1 MCGSCL
7 MIARINRT
15 NSMCVALDFVM
26 FNFLEK
32 TTNFAQLLQKN
43 EGLARFRGVLYRNM
57 YTFYHRTPL
66 NRANPSFKCK
76 S

>member
-43 EGLARFRGVLYRNM
+43 EGLARFRGVLS
-57 YTFYHRTPL
+57 PWVLL
-66 NRANPSFKCK
+66 NCELFLNN
-76 S
+76 